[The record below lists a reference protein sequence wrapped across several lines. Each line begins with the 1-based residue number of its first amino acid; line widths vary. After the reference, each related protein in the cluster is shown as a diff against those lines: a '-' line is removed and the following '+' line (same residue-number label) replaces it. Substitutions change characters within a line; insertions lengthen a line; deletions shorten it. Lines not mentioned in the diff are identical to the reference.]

1 MSGCK
6 LSQRPRLMVDH
17 VQRINS
23 EATRCPDADQLVRLF
38 VMSFDTPKQNYR
50 FIQDLLNRSACIILV
65 QGHRSGILGL
75 VSMKRTQNIFQYLQ
89 LLPGRRNRLTG
100 DLIILKT

>member
-1 MSGCK
+1 MSGCN

-38 VMSFDTPKQNYR
+38 VMSFDR